1 MSGSKLLL
9 ATRSADKARE
19 IREILRQAGAA
30 VELQSLDEAHV
41 HWSEAEERLE
51 RFDSFE
57 ANARAKAEHFA
68 RLTGLPVV
76 ADDSGIEVL
85 SLGGAPGVRSKRFAP
100 GGAQLTGQALDA
112 ANNAEL
118 LRRLLGADEKRRR
131 ACYVCVALLVRRSGT
146 APLGAAA
153 PEAYTGRC
161 WGRILEEPRGTGGFG
176 YDPLFFHEGL
186 GKTFG
191 EATAEEK
198 HGVSHRGE
206 AFRLLAGALA
216 RHPLAS
222 V

>member
-1 MSGSKLLL
+1 MNRLLL

-19 IREILRQAGAA
+19 IREILRAAGAG

-41 HWSEAEERLE
+41 HWASEEERLE

-57 ANARAKAEHFA
+57 ANARAKAEYFA
-68 RLTGLPVV
+68 KLTGLPTV

-85 SLGGAPGVRSKRFAP
+85 SLGGAPGVRSKRFSPESSRLA
-100 GGAQLTGQALDA
+100 GKELDA

-131 ACYVCVALLVRRSGT
+131 ACYVCVALLLRH
-146 APLGAAA
+146 PGAT
-153 PEAYTGRC
+153 PEAFTGRS
-161 WGRILEEPRGTGGFG
+161 WGRILVEPRGTGGFG

-186 GKTFG
+186 GKAFG

-198 HGVSHRGE
+198 HGVSHRGD
-206 AFRLLAGALA
+206 AFRQLAAALA
-216 RHPLAS
+216 RHPL
-222 V
+222 

>member
-1 MSGSKLLL
+1 MSRLLL
-9 ATRSADKARE
+9 ATRSADKVRE
-19 IREILRQAGAA
+19 IREIVQAAGLDL
-30 VELQSLDEAHV
+30 ELQSLDEAHV
-41 HWSEAEERLE
+41 HWNSEEERLE

-57 ANARAKAEHFA
+57 ANARAKAEYFA
-68 RLTGLPVV
+68 KLSGLPVA
-76 ADDSGIEVL
+76 ADDSGLEVL

-100 GGAQLTGQALDA
+100 QSGSLTGKALDA

-118 LRRLLGADEKRRR
+118 LRRLQGADEKRRR
-131 ACYVCVALLVRRSGT
+131 ACYTCVALLIRRPG
-146 APLGAAA
+146 AA

-186 GKTFG
+186 GKAFG

-206 AFRLLAGALA
+206 AFRLLAAALA
-216 RHPLAS
+216 RRPL
-222 V
+222 